1 MNEISAQ
8 VSVLLTARLS
18 RPEIQPTV
26 RESMLY
32 SALAGGKRIR
42 PFLTVAVAEMLA
54 APEEKEKA
62 VDAALSLGTSLE
74 MIHTYSLIHDDLP
87 CMDNDDLRRGK
98 PSNHKVY
105 GEAGAVLA
113 GDGLLTEAFFTVA
126 NASLSDAQKVRAV
139 WLLSAAAGGAGMVG
153 GQSLDLENEGKPITA
168 RELDG
173 INSLKTGALL
183 ICAGLLGCAAAGKL
197 TDDEDVRRVV
207 TYCDNIGRSFQLV
220 DDLLDATGDAAALG
234 KNVGVDAQNEKTTY
248 VTLLGVDGC
257 LAEAKRL
264 TEAAISAIEPFEN
277 SALLTELAHYLL
289 ERRS

>member
-8 VSVLLTARLS
+8 VSTMLTARLS

-42 PFLTVAVAEMLA
+42 PFLTVAVAEMLT
-54 APEEKEKA
+54 APEEKERA
-62 VDAALSLGTSLE
+62 MDAALVLGSALE

-126 NASLSDAQKVRAV
+126 NASLSDAQKVRAT

-173 INSLKTGALL
+173 INLLKTGALL
-183 ICAGLLGCAAAGKL
+183 ICAGLLGCVAAGKL
-197 TDDEDVRRVV
+197 QDGDENRRVV

-248 VTLLGVDGC
+248 VTLLGANGC

-264 TEAAISAIEPFEN
+264 TNAAISAIEPFEN
-277 SALLTELAHYLL
+277 SALLTELANYLL
-289 ERRS
+289 ERKS